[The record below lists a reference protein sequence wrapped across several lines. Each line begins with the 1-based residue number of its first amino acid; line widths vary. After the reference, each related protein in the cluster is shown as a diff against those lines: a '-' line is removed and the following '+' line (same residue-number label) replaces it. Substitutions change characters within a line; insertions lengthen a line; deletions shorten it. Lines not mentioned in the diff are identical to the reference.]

1 MRNALLC
8 LYLLNGKRYI
18 TKNWEIVS
26 DITNYIS
33 ISFLT
38 QNSYLRK
45 LANFLFTVAI
55 STAAIPTVAI
65 YISEVQQLHFNLDC
79 ETLQLHY
86 DHASVSKKWFS
97 LSFYFFYLGIKDK
110 NTLSSNTHLKCSKLG
125 LNYKVD

>member
-1 MRNALLC
+1 MRNALLG

-33 ISFLT
+33 ISFLK
-38 QNSYLRK
+38 QNSNLRK
-45 LANFLFTVAI
+45 LANFLF
-55 STAAIPTVAI
+55 TVAI

-97 LSFYFFYLGIKDK
+97 FSFYFFYLGIKDK